1 MLQECPITRPAYE
14 DVLRRIEKLK
24 EDHHSSNGSK
34 EEEISYEEK
43 LEVGKN
49 IDMEEIE
56 VGNDHHKNEEMA
68 EKTKCSSPGGEIRV
82 RNFALTNLGNI
93 QMFFLH
99 NYSQIMFY
107 FLEATKA
114 NNNGSSRISK
124 SSADSIDTNDDSDN
138 VDTGDTEDT
147 TDDSDNEDD
156 EDVALN
162 KNKPDTPAT
171 KDPQSKLG
179 GAERGKSSM
188 ESLIGSV
195 FIKGVN
201 KILWNTI
208 FRGAYKS
215 HYPC

>member
-93 QMFFLH
+93 QMFYFYDIH
-99 NYSQIMFY
+99 NTARSENA
-107 FLEATKA
+107 LVCVPA
-114 NNNGSSRISK
+114 SSRP
-124 SSADSIDTNDDSDN
+124 
-138 VDTGDTEDT
+138 V
-147 TDDSDNEDD
+147 
-156 EDVALN
+156 
-162 KNKPDTPAT
+162 
-171 KDPQSKLG
+171 
-179 GAERGKSSM
+179 
-188 ESLIGSV
+188 IG
-195 FIKGVN
+195 
-201 KILWNTI
+201 
-208 FRGAYKS
+208 
-215 HYPC
+215 

>member
-1 MLQECPITRPAYE
+1 
-14 DVLRRIEKLK
+14 
-24 EDHHSSNGSK
+24 
-34 EEEISYEEK
+34 
-43 LEVGKN
+43 
-49 IDMEEIE
+49 
-56 VGNDHHKNEEMA
+56 
-68 EKTKCSSPGGEIRV
+68 
-82 RNFALTNLGNI
+82 
-93 QMFFLH
+93 
-99 NYSQIMFY
+99 MFY

-124 SSADSIDTNDDSDN
+124 SSADGIETNDDSDN

-201 KILWNTI
+201 KFCGTQYSEAPT
-208 FRGAYKS
+208 RAKS
-215 HYPC
+215 HSPCWNCHLQILCCAKFCYKPLLSIYCAYSAANRSIGSTTGFHNHRDGPY

>member
-1 MLQECPITRPAYE
+1 
-14 DVLRRIEKLK
+14 
-24 EDHHSSNGSK
+24 
-34 EEEISYEEK
+34 
-43 LEVGKN
+43 
-49 IDMEEIE
+49 
-56 VGNDHHKNEEMA
+56 
-68 EKTKCSSPGGEIRV
+68 
-82 RNFALTNLGNI
+82 
-93 QMFFLH
+93 
-99 NYSQIMFY
+99 MFY

-124 SSADSIDTNDDSDN
+124 SSADGIETNDDSDN

-171 KDPQSKLG
+171 KDPQSKLR

-195 FIKGVN
+195 FIIKGVK

-215 HYPC
+215 HSPC